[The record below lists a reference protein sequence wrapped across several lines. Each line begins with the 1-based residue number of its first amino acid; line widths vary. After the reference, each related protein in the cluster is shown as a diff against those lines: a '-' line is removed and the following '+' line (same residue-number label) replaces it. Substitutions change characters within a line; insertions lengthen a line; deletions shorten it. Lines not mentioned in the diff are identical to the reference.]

1 MLKWSGRL
9 IQLPLSSL
17 AENRYDIKERGS
29 EFDSIVV
36 RCSKKSSRIDRI
48 AENNS
53 ATVDCDDTVRLYR
66 FIRPN
71 RASRRRGSVGE
82 LRDMFRDAIRLI
94 KDN

>member
-1 MLKWSGRL
+1 MLKWSGPL

-17 AENRYDIKERGS
+17 AENCYEIKERGS

-53 ATVDCDDTVRLYR
+53 ATVDCDDTVRMHR
-66 FIRPN
+66 SSAPT
-71 RASRRRGSVGE
+71 ASC
-82 LRDMFRDAIRLI
+82 RDEGDVEGMSGA
-94 KDN
+94 